1 MTSDS
6 SSPTPARPETSVLSE
21 PGEAGPCRERFENLP
36 LADVVSGSP
45 TPGRGLGLTGDPEAD
60 IWGEGS
66 TKLLL
71 GDMAGD
77 WKVVYKQK
85 HTKAHEICGSSFFL
99 FGCAG
104 RLGPLAG
111 YV

>member
-6 SSPTPARPETSVLSE
+6 SSPTPARPETSVPSE

-36 LADVVSGSP
+36 LADNVGGSP
-45 TPGRGLGLTGDPEAD
+45 TPARGFEPTCDPEVD
-60 IWGEGS
+60 ICGEGS

-77 WKVVYKQK
+77 WKVVYTQTHKS
-85 HTKAHEICGSSFFL
+85 T
-99 FGCAG
+99 
-104 RLGPLAG
+104 
-111 YV
+111 

>member
-1 MTSDS
+1 M
-6 SSPTPARPETSVLSE
+6 
-21 PGEAGPCRERFENLP
+21 P

-60 IWGEGS
+60 IRGEGN

-71 GDMAGD
+71 GDMAGG
-77 WKVVYKQK
+77 WKVVYTQTQ
-85 HTKAHEICGSSFFL
+85 TKAHDICVTSFFL

-104 RLGPLAG
+104 RLGPPSG
-111 YV
+111 YDYAHKWRHNYVVHGPK

>member
-77 WKVVYKQK
+77 WKVVYTQTHKS
-85 HTKAHEICGSSFFL
+85 T
-99 FGCAG
+99 
-104 RLGPLAG
+104 
-111 YV
+111 